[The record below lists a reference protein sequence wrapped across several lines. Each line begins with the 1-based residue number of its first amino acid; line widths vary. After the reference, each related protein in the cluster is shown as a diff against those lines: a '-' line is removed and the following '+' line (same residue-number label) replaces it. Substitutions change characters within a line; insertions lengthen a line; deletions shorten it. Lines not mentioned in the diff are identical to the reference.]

1 MLSKI
6 RTIEDVKF
14 ELTRYFETLRALPAP
29 ERPDYAK
36 NYLWQ
41 LLPSEPNDDDK
52 EAAGKRFQPTTVDI
66 ADCWYMDANFI
77 PLLTKFEYKL
87 LSRRLRDKPLPWKVI
102 EHETNY
108 SRQWLKFYMDKALQR
123 LFVHMKS

>member
-14 ELTRYFETLRALPAP
+14 ELTRYFETLHALPAP
-29 ERPDYAK
+29 KLPDYAK

-41 LLPSEPNDDDK
+41 LLSVEPNDDDK
-52 EAAGKRFQPTTVDI
+52 EVAGRRFEPTTADI

-77 PLLTKFEYKL
+77 PLLTKFEYNL
-87 LSRRLRDKPLPWKVI
+87 LHDRLRDKPLPWKLI
-102 EHETNY
+102 EHKTKY
-108 SRQWLKFYMDKALQR
+108 SRQWLKIYMDKALQR